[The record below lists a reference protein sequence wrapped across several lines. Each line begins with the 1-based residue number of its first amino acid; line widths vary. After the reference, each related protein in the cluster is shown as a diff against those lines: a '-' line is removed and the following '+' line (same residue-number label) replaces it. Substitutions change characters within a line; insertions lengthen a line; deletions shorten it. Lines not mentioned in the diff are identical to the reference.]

1 MPISTTERVPNAAVI
16 SASGD
21 AGLAGETVSAIDS
34 AQFAA
39 LVRHPLTYTTAADTV
54 ARDSCN
60 GKANMLVLRRQFPTI
75 SMVNAA

>member
-1 MPISTTERVPNAAVI
+1 MI

-21 AGLAGETVSAIDS
+21 VGLAGETVSGIDS

-39 LVRHPLTYTTAADTV
+39 LMRHPLTYTTPANTV

-60 GKANMLVLRRQFPTI
+60 GKANMLVLSQQIPTI